1 VQVID
6 EPLGGTV
13 SDQPGPGRVRRS
25 HSDELCFENLV
36 SNFTNTLEA
45 ASKVLSALL
54 KNPGGQR
61 MYTKRRQDRRSAGVK
76 TSFPLITNDGYLLQR
91 DRRSMPDRRL
101 GNLHLEM
108 IDAVEFGLPDCL
120 TFASPCLTGTED

>member
-1 VQVID
+1 LINRPVVESATRSVQAID
-6 EPLGGTV
+6 EPLRGTV

-54 KNPGGQR
+54 KNPGGSECMQKEGR
-61 MYTKRRQDRRSAGVK
+61 IGVA
-76 TSFPLITNDGYLLQR
+76 L
-91 DRRSMPDRRL
+91 
-101 GNLHLEM
+101 
-108 IDAVEFGLPDCL
+108 V
-120 TFASPCLTGTED
+120 